1 MPSVQT
7 TSLTPNYGELITPNL
22 FAELL
27 TFFFAGTFIAQAWIY
42 YVLFPR
48 DSRGVKVYVSV
59 VCLLTVLFL
68 CSNTVDVYTWYAASY
83 GNIEGFLESH
93 DKNYSS
99 SIGAAMSVLL
109 VQIFFCHRIV
119 LIKRA
124 AWPFALA
131 IVLLAIVQCA
141 AGLALGILFRLG
153 ATEVDNSRHA
163 LSRHFNEATI
173 IACVVN
179 AILVSAV
186 TSYVLLSAAVV
197 PSTRNMLKNVVFLII
212 ETNTVT
218 AIVALVAAVL
228 YAVFPATSYSLCPF
242 GILPTLYVNSFFASL
257 NYRAISSARSSD
269 VCVDSESLSILDPN
283 PQSGCALD
291 SIAGTGGE
299 SIASMSFAPRRSE
312 DLRRARGTSTLDS
325 GIAEVRRSQARSE
338 EGSI

>member
-1 MPSVQT
+1 M
-7 TSLTPNYGELITPNL
+7 
-22 FAELL
+22 
-27 TFFFAGTFIAQAWIY
+27 
-42 YVLFPR
+42 
-48 DSRGVKVYVSV
+48 
-59 VCLLTVLFL
+59 CLLTVLFL

-131 IVLLAIVQCA
+131 IVLVSVQFGDSNEARPIPSIQLAIVQCA

-186 TSYVLLSAAVV
+186 TSYVV
-197 PSTRNMLKNVVFLII
+197 
-212 ETNTVT
+212 
-218 AIVALVAAVL
+218 
-228 YAVFPATSYSLCPF
+228 
-242 GILPTLYVNSFFASL
+242 GILH
-257 NYRAISSARSSD
+257 
-269 VCVDSESLSILDPN
+269 
-283 PQSGCALD
+283 
-291 SIAGTGGE
+291 
-299 SIASMSFAPRRSE
+299 
-312 DLRRARGTSTLDS
+312 
-325 GIAEVRRSQARSE
+325 
-338 EGSI
+338 